1 MTFEN
6 LRLYDILRLDLHLP
20 DNRAMEAMVAMDD
33 FFSQKVA
40 NANRDLP
47 TKAEVATKAELES
60 TKNELKADISAINL
74 KMATKT
80 ELESTKNELKADISA
95 INLRLDDMTERMVTK
110 VELNEKLDH
119 MTETM
124 ATKAEVNARFDYLTE
139 TMATKAEVNARFD
152 HMTELMTTK
161 MATKAELSQVNLN
174 LTGEIYKVETKL
186 TRTIFSASLAQLLVI
201 LISIFTI
208 LKYAGVIK

>member
-40 NANRDLP
+40 IANRDLP

-60 TKNELKADISAINL
+60 TKNELKADIAEINL
-74 KMATKT
+74 KMATKA

-95 INLRLDDMTERMVTK
+95 INLRLDDMTEQMVTK
-110 VELNEKLDH
+110 VELNERLDR

-124 ATKAEVNARFDYLTE
+124 ATKAEVNARFDRMTE
-139 TMATKAEVNARFD
+139 TMAA
-152 HMTELMTTK
+152 
-161 MATKAELSQVNLN
+161 KAELNQVNLN
-174 LTGEIYKVETKL
+174 LTEAICKVETRL